1 MAEIDR
7 FSGMVI
13 SMYCEVGGKHHWPHI
28 HVRSGDGDAVYRLNG
43 QLVEG
48 SLPSKKDQEIR
59 EWLVAHKK
67 ALNKIYKMAHAG
79 KKILSV
85 REVEAR

>member
-48 SLPSKKDQEIR
+48 KLPNKKDQEVQA
-59 EWLVAHKK
+59 WLAAHKK
-67 ALNKIYKMAHAG
+67 ALNKIYKMAHSG
-79 KKILSV
+79 QKILSV
-85 REVEAR
+85 KEVEGK